1 MFESKDYLVP
11 KSTILIIGCCADP
24 SSAPCSAPAG
34 ARPSCHAPR
43 RPELCRRRHD
53 LHAPAAVQFIAWPS
67 DSLPHSHR
75 GAQNRRTEHEME
87 DTAWNWS
94 KLVRSFLRSELV
106 PNIGRIFA
114 PRNGSA
120 PLVGSRS
127 KHGTERLCPGPL
139 VNQTH
144 P

>member
-24 SSAPCSAPAG
+24 SYAPCSAPAG

-53 LHAPAAVQFIAWPS
+53 LHAPAAVQFVAWLL
-67 DSLPHSHR
+67 DSSRHSRR
-75 GAQNRRTEHEME
+75 GEQNRRMEHETE

-94 KLVRSFLRSELV
+94 ELILSFLRPELV
-106 PNIGRIFA
+106 PNIERIFA
-114 PRNGSA
+114 WRNRSA
-120 PLVGSRS
+120 PAPAKQTRHRTPSRAAREPNAS
-127 KHGTERLCPGPL
+127 
-139 VNQTH
+139 
-144 P
+144 